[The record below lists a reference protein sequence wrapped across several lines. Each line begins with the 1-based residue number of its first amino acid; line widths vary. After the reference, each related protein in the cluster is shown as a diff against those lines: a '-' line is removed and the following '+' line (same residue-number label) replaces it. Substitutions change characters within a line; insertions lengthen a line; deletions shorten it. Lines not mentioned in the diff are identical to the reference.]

1 MIYRQR
7 YLREMLGITLGTA
20 IVAAGFSLFLI
31 PNKIAAG
38 GTSGLGII
46 FYYLYQFPV
55 GLTVLLANIPLFVL
69 AWLFLGWRAAAN
81 SLLGTFVF
89 PLMLVLMEPL
99 PAVTADLLLASV
111 FGGIVVGIG
120 LGLVFRCQGS
130 TGGTSLAALLINRF
144 TGISSGQSLVAADLL
159 IVLASGFVFDAE
171 VALFALLAV
180 IVSARVIDVVQEGFP
195 YAKAALIITGEQEK
209 IAERIMSELERGATL
224 LKGHGA
230 FTGEERGMVLC
241 IFAQS
246 QVTRLKNIVRETD
259 PHAFIIVTN
268 VGEVHGEGFRHI

>member
-1 MIYRQR
+1 MIHRQR
-7 YLREMLGITLGTA
+7 YLREMLGITIGTA

-46 FYYLYQFPV
+46 FYFLYHFPV

-81 SLLGTFVF
+81 SLLGTFAF

-99 PAVTADLLLASV
+99 SAVTTDLLLASV

-120 LGLVFRCQGS
+120 LGLVFRYQGS

-180 IVSARVIDVVQEGFP
+180 IVSAKVIDVVQEGFP
-195 YAKAALIITGEQEK
+195 YAKAALIITSEQEK
-209 IAERIMSELERGATL
+209 IAERIMLELERGATL
-224 LKGHGA
+224 LKGQGA

-246 QVTRLKNIVRETD
+246 QVTRLKNIVRDTD
-259 PHAFIIVTN
+259 PHAFIIVAN
-268 VGEVHGEGFRHI
+268 VGEVHGEGFRSI